1 MGNTLLRDAGPDMRF
16 LCVLV
21 FVFFYCAASLSWL
34 VGFLSCGTKAP
45 ECSGLVGVV
54 LGLTAPQHVGP

>member
-21 FVFFYCAASLSWL
+21 FVFFTVLRLCRGLWAS
-34 VGFLSCGTKAP
+34 
-45 ECSGLVGVV
+45 
-54 LGLTAPQHVGP
+54 